1 MLNILSIDPSTI
13 YITIAAIIVLILQ
26 LILCFKVKKTFVKFI
41 PLILSFVATLIFV
54 ILLLLSEGWDVLG
67 YLILALFSGGLF
79 LDCGLG
85 LIIWKIIIKVRK
97 NK

>member
-1 MLNILSIDPSTI
+1 
-13 YITIAAIIVLILQ
+13 
-26 LILCFKVKKTFVKFI
+26 
-41 PLILSFVATLIFV
+41 V